1 MDSKYTDKVNIQ
13 LLISGLKNHKIKK
26 VIVSPGT
33 TNVMFVASIQQDSWF
48 ELYSAPDE
56 RSAAYMACGMAY
68 ESGEPIVLTCTG
80 ATASRNYMPGLTEA
94 FYRKLPVLAVT
105 SMMGNTLV
113 NNNIPQVL
121 DRTTIPKDIAQLS
134 VTLPDVNNEDD
145 IWKCTVLINQALL
158 ELKRRGGGPVH
169 INLLASF
176 SYNFEVNTLPDIRK
190 ISRYEPGDIFPRLDD
205 YSTIAIFC
213 GSHVQWSENLTS
225 IVETF
230 CEKFDA
236 FVIIDQTSGYKGKYA
251 VQTAIMAAQEQTN
264 YDDYA
269 IDLLIDI
276 GEVSGD
282 YYQLQIRETWRVSPD
297 GEIKDRFKKLKNVF
311 EMTEEYF
318 FDQFINAE
326 QSYEKGITNYY
337 RFRNKIDWLHES
349 VPELPFS
356 NIWIAEKLAYC
367 IPKNSILHLG
377 ILNSLRAWNFFEID
391 KSISSICNVGG
402 FGIDGC
408 LSTMLGASIIS
419 PEKLCFCVLGDLAFF
434 YDMNSLGNRYLG
446 KNLRI
451 LLINN
456 GKGTEF
462 RHYTHPASM
471 FGKDADDYVAAAGHY
486 GNKSK
491 DLVKHYSEDLGFK
504 YISASSKE
512 EFMNNYQEFI
522 SEKNKEKPIVFEV
535 FTDSVD
541 ESNALKAIRNIE
553 KGNQLKAFVK
563 STLGVKNVQ
572 KLYSVLKK

>member
-1 MDSKYTDKVNIQ
+1 MNSRYTDKVNIQ

-33 TNVMFVASIQQDSWF
+33 TNVMFVASIQQDPWF

-56 RSAAYMACGMAY
+56 RSAAYMACGMAH

-94 FYRKLPVLAVT
+94 FYRKLPILAVT

-113 NNNIPQVL
+113 NNNMPQVL
-121 DRTTIPKDIAQLS
+121 DRTTIPKDIAKLS
-134 VTLPDVNNEDD
+134 VTLPDINNEDD
-145 IWKCTVLINQALL
+145 VWKCTVLINQALL

-176 SYNFEVNTLPDIRK
+176 SYNFEVATLPNMKK
-190 ISRYEPGDIFPRLDD
+190 ISRYVPGDVFPKLDD

-213 GSHVQWSENLTS
+213 GSHVQWSENL
-225 IVETF
+225 INVVETF
-230 CEKFDA
+230 CEKYDA
-236 FVIIDQTSGYKGKYA
+236 FVITDHTSGYKGKYA

-264 YDDYA
+264 YENFT

-276 GEVSGD
+276 GEISGD
-282 YYQLQIRETWRVSPD
+282 YYQLPIREAWRVSPD
-297 GEIKDRFKKLKNVF
+297 GEIKDRFKKIINVF
-311 EMTEEYF
+311 EMPEEYF
-318 FDQFINAE
+318 FWHFICVKQDNDKAIM
-326 QSYEKGITNYY
+326 SYY
-337 RFRNKIDWLHES
+337 RFREKIDWLRES

-356 NIWIAEKLAYC
+356 NIWIAQKLAHS
-367 IPKNSILHLG
+367 IPKNSVLHLG

-408 LSTMLGASIIS
+408 LSTVLGASIIS

-491 DLVKHYSEDLGFK
+491 NLVKHYSEDLGFK
-504 YISASSKE
+504 YLSASSKQ
-512 EFMNNYQEFI
+512 EFMNIYCEFVD
-522 SEKNKEKPIVFEV
+522 EKNTVQPILFEV
-535 FTDSVD
+535 FTDSKD
-541 ESNALKAIRNIE
+541 ESDALKAIRNIE

-572 KLYSVLKK
+572 KLYSVIKK